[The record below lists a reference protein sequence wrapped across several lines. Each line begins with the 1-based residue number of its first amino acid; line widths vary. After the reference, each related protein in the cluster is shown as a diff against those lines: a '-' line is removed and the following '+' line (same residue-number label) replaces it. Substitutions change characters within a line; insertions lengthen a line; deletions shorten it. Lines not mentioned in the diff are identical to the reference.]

1 MFVWVASYRS
11 SVDDL
16 ATYGYHNLMFLT
28 VLKDLIRTMRPK
40 QWPKNGFLFA
50 ALIFDR
56 QLLNFNAFL
65 HTLTGFGIF
74 CLLSGAVYMI
84 NDLMDLEADKLHPRK
99 RLRPLASGRLSI
111 PVVKSTVF
119 ILLVTALP
127 LAYLLSPMFAVW
139 GLVYFLLNLAYSIW
153 LKHIPIV
160 DVLALASFYVL
171 RVEAGV
177 VLILV
182 TRFSPWLYIFTT
194 FLALFLGLG
203 KRRAELALLA
213 DAANAH
219 RKVLDGYSLPYLDQL
234 LMIVSGMTI
243 ITYSLYTFTAPY
255 LQDNYALML
264 TIPFLLYGIFRY
276 LYLIQLEQG
285 GGAPEDILFADR
297 PLQIALV
304 LFGLTVVAVFYY
316 L

>member
-1 MFVWVASYRS
+1 MI
-11 SVDDL
+11 
-16 ATYGYHNLMFLT
+16 LT

-56 QLLNFNAFL
+56 QLFNFSAFL
-65 HTLTGFGIF
+65 HTLAGFGLF

-84 NDLMDLEADKLHPRK
+84 NDLMDLEADKMHPQK
-99 RLRPLASGRLSI
+99 RLRPLASGRLPI
-111 PVVKSTVF
+111 PVVRVAVL
-119 ILLVTALP
+119 ILLILALP

-139 GLVYFLLNLAYSIW
+139 GLVYFTLNLAYSIR

-160 DVLALASFYVL
+160 DVMALASFYVL

-177 VLILV
+177 VLIQV
-182 TRFSPWLYIFTT
+182 TRFSPWLYVFTT

-203 KRRAELALLA
+203 KRRAELALLEG
-213 DAANAH
+213 AAFTH

-234 LMIVSGMTI
+234 LMIVSSMTI

-255 LQDNYALML
+255 LQENYALML
-264 TIPFLLYGIFRY
+264 TIPFLIFGIFRY

-285 GGAPEDILFADR
+285 GGAPEDILFTDR
-297 PLQIALV
+297 PLQLALV
-304 LFGLTVVAVFYY
+304 LFGLTVVAVFYFN
-316 L
+316 